1 MPWRIFFH
9 LFLLNSVILENSNI
23 LILLKN
29 KGIFDLFIFMLYARV
44 IPKITGLKTD
54 QNSVPGQLL
63 SYPLN
68 VPKFLHWC
76 TYRLH
81 SL

>member
-29 KGIFDLFIFMLYARV
+29 KGIFDPFIFTLYARV
-44 IPKITGLKTD
+44 IPKITDLKTD
-54 QNSVPGQLL
+54 QNPVPGQLL
-63 SYPLN
+63 SHFPQ
-68 VPKFLHWC
+68 C
-76 TYRLH
+76 T
-81 SL
+81 